1 MEGCWFLLVSLS
13 GSYLA
18 GIEANFVLQWVLVS
32 PFWRG
37 DDHDKHD
44 KVYNIV

>member
-18 GIEANFVLQWVLVS
+18 GIEANFFFTVGVGLSVLAW
-32 PFWRG
+32 
-37 DDHDKHD
+37 
-44 KVYNIV
+44 